1 MKYLLVLVCCAF
13 DLGYCRIASDF
24 NLHKTPQF
32 TLIKPQPKNEI
43 TINIMMHFDKVLTDK
58 LVKEYGAKTRKKLK
72 IISNGILKD
81 VENFYRHPS
90 LNQNIKFKL
99 KDTRFLKNNTKIVKM
114 DENGSL
120 YLKSYCEWQGKRKLV
135 NDWYY
140 SVLLTG
146 LDLYYLSKNGE
157 EVRRST
163 GRGYVGGVCSMKNSC
178 ALLEWNS
185 KNIGYLLAHEIA
197 HSLGINHDG
206 LPYNQCRGQ
215 RYMMG
220 AKYNP
225 DNHPR
230 VWSPCSKH
238 ALKRYLTSEKSW
250 CLRPGTKK
258 ITRNLRLN

>member
-1 MKYLLVLVCCAF
+1 MTFLIYLNQNLIFQENYYSNIVFKLF
-13 DLGYCRIASDF
+13 NIF
-24 NLHKTPQF
+24 QNLHKTPQF

-163 GRGYVGGVCSMKNSC
+163 GIFFFLKTLFIYLSCSRIRFNFYIILKYLFSC
-178 ALLEWNS
+178 FKCE
-185 KNIGYLLAHEIA
+185 
-197 HSLGINHDG
+197 
-206 LPYNQCRGQ
+206 
-215 RYMMG
+215 
-220 AKYNP
+220 
-225 DNHPR
+225 
-230 VWSPCSKH
+230 
-238 ALKRYLTSEKSW
+238 
-250 CLRPGTKK
+250 CLDA
-258 ITRNLRLN
+258 